1 MKKTI
6 KDVAVAGKRVLVRV
20 DFNVP
25 LAGGKVADD
34 TRIRGVLP
42 TIKYLLGQRAR
53 VILCSH
59 LGRPKG
65 KVAEELRL
73 DPVASRL
80 SELLGREVAKVD
92 DCIGPEVESAVEKLE
107 PGEVLLLENTRFHPG
122 EKANDPGFARQLAK
136 LGELYVDDAFGAAH
150 RAHASTEGVAHYLP
164 AVAGL
169 LMERELEVL
178 GRVLKNP
185 ERPFV
190 TVLGGAKISDKIGLL
205 EHLLERADAL
215 LVGGGM
221 ANTLLNARG
230 VQVGQSLVEE
240 GSLEQAGRIL
250 EGSGGKLIL
259 PEDVIVA
266 ETLDAAANWRTVPV
280 DNVPL
285 GWRIVDIGPRT
296 VELFQERLSAAK
308 MVLWNGPLGIFELEP
323 FAGGTLAIARTLAEL
338 DGVTVIGGGD
348 SAAAVNRAGVAE
360 RITHISTGGGAFLE
374 FIGGKELPGV
384 AALQDK

>member
-25 LAGGKVADD
+25 LASGKVADD
-34 TRIRGVLP
+34 TRIRAVLP
-42 TIKYLLGQRAR
+42 TIKYLLDQRAR

-73 DPVASRL
+73 DPVAGRL
-80 SELLGREVAKVD
+80 SGLLGREVAKVD

-122 EKANDPGFARQLAK
+122 EKANDPDFARQLAK

-169 LMERELEVL
+169 LMERELEAL

-308 MVLWNGPLGIFELEP
+308 MVLWNGPLGVFELEP